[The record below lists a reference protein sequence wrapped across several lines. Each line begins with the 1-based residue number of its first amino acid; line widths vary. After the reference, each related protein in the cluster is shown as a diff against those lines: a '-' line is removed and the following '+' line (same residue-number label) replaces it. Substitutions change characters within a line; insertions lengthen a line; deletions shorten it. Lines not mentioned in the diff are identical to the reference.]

1 MLKFMLQANEV
12 VTYAETIRIHF
23 VAYEIFLRIFFPAT
37 FLTGVLCQTEVSWAK
52 FPQFV
57 QRVFFINSR
66 EIDLIEFIFF
76 NDYRLF
82 LITLYFMRMGSTFL
96 YFKGE
101 NLNLTK

>member
-1 MLKFMLQANEV
+1 MSDRSFMG
-12 VTYAETIRIHF
+12 
-23 VAYEIFLRIFFPAT
+23 EISTVFAA
-37 FLTGVLCQTEVSWAK
+37 S
-52 FPQFV
+52 
-57 QRVFFINSR
+57 FFINSR